1 VSETQDN
8 KCPKCSKNNPV
19 GAKFCAGCA
28 NPLTA
33 NQNTPD
39 HIPVGGGSGTL
50 PPGRPNMGGLMGHM
64 GGKADQ
70 RQVEGDVSSLYT
82 AAMAY
87 FNQREGTEIKSQYA
101 PQQVT
106 ASVIFKDF
114 LATLNSPVRMDT
126 EVSITPSGAGVNSVS
141 IASKIDWGSTSMI
154 WVMSAIMLMSLLFL
168 FNPYGTM
175 TMMYLI
181 IFVIGS
187 IFSVMLINTRGPK
200 LVADD
205 FYTYLR
211 ANAGNSKIAEVAE
224 VAEVSVP
231 QAKQSPVA
239 PAAPEPAQSEQT
251 PVQQDASEEV
261 EPMQRIQQLGELNA
275 KGYLS
280 DEEFEAKKAELLA
293 RI

>member
-1 VSETQDN
+1 MSETQDN
-8 KCPKCSKNNPV
+8 KCPKCSKTNPV

-33 NQNTPD
+33 SQSTPD
-39 HIPVGGGSGTL
+39 PIPVGGDKNTL
-50 PPGRPNMGGLMGHM
+50 PPGRPNMGGLMGQM
-64 GGKADQ
+64 GGKSDQ

-82 AAMAY
+82 AAMSY

-101 PQQVT
+101 PQQVS

-126 EVSITPSGAGVNSVS
+126 EVSITPAGAGVNSVS

-187 IFSVMLINTRGPK
+187 IFTVMLINTRGPK

-211 ANAGNSKIAEVAE
+211 ANAGSSKI
-224 VAEVSVP
+224 AEVSVP

-239 PAAPEPAQSEQT
+239 PAAPEPARSEQT
-251 PVQQDASEEV
+251 PEQQETSEEV

>member
-1 VSETQDN
+1 MSETKDN
-8 KCPKCSKNNPV
+8 NCPKCSKSNPV

-33 NQNTPD
+33 SKSSPD
-39 HIPVGGGSGTL
+39 QPPLGGGGTAP
-50 PPGRPNMGGLMGHM
+50 PPGRPNMGGLMGQM
-64 GGKADQ
+64 GGKSDQ
-70 RQVEGDVSSLYT
+70 RQIEGDVSSLYA
-82 AAMAY
+82 AAMA
-87 FNQREGTEIKSQYA
+87 FFSQREGTEIKSQYA
-101 PQQVT
+101 PQQVS
-106 ASVIFKDF
+106 ASVTFKDF

-126 EVSITPSGAGVNSVS
+126 EVSITPVGAGVNSVS
-141 IASKIDWGSTSMI
+141 IASKVDWGSTSMI
-154 WVMSAIMLMSLLFL
+154 WVMSAIMLMALLFL

-187 IFSVMLINTRGPK
+187 VFTVMLINTRGPK

-211 ANAGNSKIAEVAE
+211 ANAGASTVD
-224 VAEVSVP
+224 EVSTP
-231 QAKQSPVA
+231 QAKPAPVA
-239 PAAPEPAQSEQT
+239 PEAPEPAQKEHT
-251 PVQQDASEEV
+251 PVQQETPEEV